1 MKNRKR
7 KRIGLFL
14 NVVFLLVMMLS
25 VPVSAK
31 ITKDTEK
38 MLKQNMHDYLSSI
51 FSLEDSMYDQV
62 RERGGFYAI
71 MIDTIRENQDTVGSM
86 VSVGDVKVTETDVA
100 VICTTKVKFEN
111 YDVDVVVTCDAT
123 GSLLTNFVMNID
135 YPLFVQMGQA
145 GMNILIGILLVFVI
159 ILFLTGVIF
168 LLGFID
174 KGINKKK
181 TKLLKMPLKDMPK
194 IRAVLEERPIS
205 REQEADNIELAIVLA
220 VAIAEE
226 EHPSV
231 DGYMVRPIKKTYRFR
246 KFGKN

>member
-1 MKNRKR
+1 
-7 KRIGLFL
+7 
-14 NVVFLLVMMLS
+14 
-25 VPVSAK
+25 
-31 ITKDTEK
+31 
-38 MLKQNMHDYLSSI
+38 
-51 FSLEDSMYDQV
+51 
-62 RERGGFYAI
+62 
-71 MIDTIRENQDTVGSM
+71 
-86 VSVGDVKVTETDVA
+86 
-100 VICTTKVKFEN
+100 
-111 YDVDVVVTCDAT
+111 
-123 GSLLTNFVMNID
+123 
-135 YPLFVQMGQA
+135 MGQA